1 MVNPLK
7 DVINNESQELQ
18 DTTYDTSDKEAVN
31 KIRKKSARTRATRL
45 EFVAAAMTT
54 EQGRAWFYDLLVRCR
69 VVSTPYIENSD
80 KTIFNLG
87 QQNVGLMVLDD
98 IQTAAPDDYVTMVTE
113 NKTKNG

>member
-1 MVNPLK
+1 MVNPLRN
-7 DVINNESQELQ
+7 VINNEAEENL

-31 KIRKKSARTRATRL
+31 RVRKKSARTRATRL
-45 EFVAAAMTT
+45 EFVSAAMTT

-98 IQTAAPDDYVTMVTE
+98 IQTAAPDDYVLMITE

>member
-1 MVNPLK
+1 MVHPLK
-7 DVINNESQELQ
+7 DVINNEAVESE
-18 DTTYDTSDKEAVN
+18 DNDYDTSDKEAVN
-31 KIRKKSARTRATRL
+31 KVRKKSARTRATRL

-69 VVSTPYIENSD
+69 VVSTPYVENSD

-98 IQTAAPDDYVTMVTE
+98 IQTAASDNYVLMITE